1 METDF
6 FDLTYASAST
16 YHPHPCT
23 TAQQPR
29 RYNLRS
35 TLSFYSGLRPLFTHI
50 GCEIILSCWYPRSG
64 GKGGQRDSYLTL
76 KTSAQPIARTKI
88 FFDLTY
94 ASKSSPREGIIHAP
108 LDEELITYAQ
118 LCFFISASGRC
129 SVCRYGDKSFGMVPP
144 FRGKGGKQAFF
155 SYFSLPHP
163 LVLVLLVASPCL

>member
-64 GKGGQRDSYLTL
+64 GKGGQWDITWRWKRLHSLLPGRRFFWSDVREQIIPSWGDHPRAVGWGVDHLRSTL
-76 KTSAQPIARTKI
+76 
-88 FFDLTY
+88 FFY
-94 ASKSSPREGIIHAP
+94 ISKRP
-108 LDEELITYAQ
+108 L
-118 LCFFISASGRC
+118 
-129 SVCRYGDKSFGMVPP
+129 
-144 FRGKGGKQAFF
+144 F
-155 SYFSLPHP
+155 SM
-163 LVLVLLVASPCL
+163 